1 MTFDAKSTHK
11 KLISWIREW
20 FDKNGKDSPAVI
32 GISGG
37 ADSTICAALLSEALG
52 KDRVIGIMM
61 PNKYQDDILDAIKVC
76 DLYCGDRKTINIGTT
91 YTALTE
97 VLNNTL
103 VDTSNPIYTTNTPAR
118 LRMVVLYGIAATI
131 NGRVCNT
138 CNYSE
143 DFTGWSSKFG
153 DSAGDFSPI
162 AKLTKT
168 EVRALGDYM
177 KVPKELVYKTPS
189 DGMCGLSDEDKFG
202 FTYDVLD
209 NYIRTGEIS
218 SEEVKQRIDK
228 LHSNPNTAKKILVK
242 EEDTF
247 QL

>member
-1 MTFDAKSTHK
+1 MFDAKKVHDN
-11 KLISWIREW
+11 LIAWLKDW
-20 FDKNGKDSPAVI
+20 FNKNGKGSPAII

-37 ADSTICAALLSEALG
+37 ADSTVCAALLSKALG
-52 KDRVIGIMM
+52 KDRVFGIMM
-61 PNKYQDDILDAIKVC
+61 PNGRQDDIMDSIKVC
-76 DLYCGDRKTINIGTT
+76 DLYCGDRRTINIGTT
-91 YTALTE
+91 YSALTSE
-97 VLNNTL
+97 LKYANVKT
-103 VDTSNPIYTTNTPAR
+103 DNPVYFTNTPAR
-118 LRMVVLYGIAATI
+118 LRMVTLYGVAAAV

-177 KVPKELVYKTPS
+177 GVPKELVYKTPS
-189 DGMCGLSDEDKFG
+189 DGMCGSSDEEKFG

-209 NYIRTGEIS
+209 NYIRTGNIE
-218 SEEVKQRIDK
+218 SEVVKKRIDE